1 MLLRWQQEF
10 LKREVNIT
18 RTAWCGKRNSSRV
31 NLKKLNIPHIS
42 TGDILRESIRNNT
55 SLGEQAKKIMDQGNL
70 VSDEIILGIIKER
83 VSLRDCKDGFLFDGF
98 PRTIGQ
104 ADGLKKLNIDI
115 NLVIEI
121 SLPEET
127 IISRMSGRRI
137 HPPSGR
143 SYHIK
148 FNPPKIDGKDDETGE
163 DLIQRDDDRPETVL
177 ARLEVYKKQTDPLI
191 DYYINL
197 QKNSDLKFIKINGAN
212 SPQEVSEEI
221 FRSFE

>member
-1 MLLRWQQEF
+1 MKLILLGPPG
-10 LKREVNIT
+10 
-18 RTAWCGKRNSSRV
+18 AGKGTQAELIS
-31 NLKKLNIPHIS
+31 KKLNIPHIS

-70 VSDEIILGIIKER
+70 VSDEIILGIVKER

-163 DLIQRDDDRPETVL
+163 DLIQRDDDKPETVL

-191 DYYINL
+191 DYYLNL

>member
-1 MLLRWQQEF
+1 MKLILLGPPG
-10 LKREVNIT
+10 
-18 RTAWCGKRNSSRV
+18 AGKGTQAELIS
-31 NLKKLNIPHIS
+31 KKLNIPHIS

-121 SLPEET
+121 SLSEKT

-163 DLIQRDDDRPETVL
+163 DLIQRDDDKPETVL

>member
-1 MLLRWQQEF
+1 MKLILLGPPG
-10 LKREVNIT
+10 
-18 RTAWCGKRNSSRV
+18 AGKGTQAELIS
-31 NLKKLNIPHIS
+31 KKLNIPHIS

-121 SLPEET
+121 SLSEKT

-163 DLIQRDDDRPETVL
+163 DLIQRDDDKPETVL

-221 FRSFE
+221 FGSFE

>member
-1 MLLRWQQEF
+1 MKLILLGPPG
-10 LKREVNIT
+10 
-18 RTAWCGKRNSSRV
+18 AGKGTQAELIS
-31 NLKKLNIPHIS
+31 KKLNIPHIS

-163 DLIQRDDDRPETVL
+163 NLIQRDDDKPETVL

-191 DYYINL
+191 DYYLNL

>member
-1 MLLRWQQEF
+1 MKLILLGPPG
-10 LKREVNIT
+10 
-18 RTAWCGKRNSSRV
+18 AGKGTQAELIS
-31 NLKKLNIPHIS
+31 KKLNIPHIS

-148 FNPPKIDGKDDETGE
+148 FNPPKNDGKDDETGE
-163 DLIQRDDDRPETVL
+163 DLIQRDDDKPETVL

-191 DYYINL
+191 DYYLNL
-197 QKNSDLKFIKINGAN
+197 QKNSDLKFIKVNGAN

>member
-1 MLLRWQQEF
+1 VKLILLGPPG
-10 LKREVNIT
+10 
-18 RTAWCGKRNSSRV
+18 AGKGTQAELIS
-31 NLKKLNIPHIS
+31 KKLNIPHIS

-163 DLIQRDDDRPETVL
+163 DLIQRDDDKPETVL

-191 DYYINL
+191 DYYLNL
-197 QKNSDLKFIKINGAN
+197 QNNSDLKFIKINGAN

>member
-1 MLLRWQQEF
+1 M
-10 LKREVNIT
+10 NIVIFGPPG
-18 RTAWCGKRNSSRV
+18 AGKGTQAELISN
-31 NLKKLNIPHIS
+31 KLNIPHNS

-121 SLPEET
+121 SLSEET

-163 DLIQRDDDRPETVL
+163 DLIQRDDDKPETVL

-191 DYYINL
+191 DHYLNL

>member
-1 MLLRWQQEF
+1 MKLILLGPPG
-10 LKREVNIT
+10 
-18 RTAWCGKRNSSRV
+18 AGKGTQAELIS
-31 NLKKLNIPHIS
+31 KKLNIPHIS

-121 SLPEET
+121 SLSEET

-163 DLIQRDDDRPETVL
+163 DLILRDDDKPETVL

-191 DYYINL
+191 DYYLNL
-197 QKNSDLKFIKINGAN
+197 QNNSDLKFIKINGAN

>member
-1 MLLRWQQEF
+1 MKLILLGPPG
-10 LKREVNIT
+10 
-18 RTAWCGKRNSSRV
+18 AGKGTQAELIS
-31 NLKKLNIPHIS
+31 KKLNIPHIS

-121 SLPEET
+121 SLSEET

-163 DLIQRDDDRPETVL
+163 DLIQRDDDKPETVL

-221 FRSFE
+221 FGSFE

>member
-1 MLLRWQQEF
+1 MKLILLGPPG
-10 LKREVNIT
+10 
-18 RTAWCGKRNSSRV
+18 AGKGTQAELIS
-31 NLKKLNIPHIS
+31 KKLNIPHIS

-121 SLPEET
+121 SLPEEI

-148 FNPPKIDGKDDETGE
+148 FNPPKNDGKDDETGE
-163 DLIQRDDDRPETVL
+163 NLIQRDDDKPETVL

-191 DYYINL
+191 DYYLNL
-197 QKNSDLKFIKINGAN
+197 QENSNLKFIKINGAN

-221 FRSFE
+221 FKSFE

>member
-1 MLLRWQQEF
+1 MKLILLGPPG
-10 LKREVNIT
+10 
-18 RTAWCGKRNSSRV
+18 AGKGTQAELIS
-31 NLKKLNIPHIS
+31 KKLNIPHIS

-121 SLPEET
+121 SLSEET

-163 DLIQRDDDRPETVL
+163 DLIQRDDDKSETVL

-191 DYYINL
+191 DYYLNL

>member
-1 MLLRWQQEF
+1 MKLILLGPPG
-10 LKREVNIT
+10 
-18 RTAWCGKRNSSRV
+18 AGKGTQAELIS
-31 NLKKLNIPHIS
+31 KKLNIPHIS
-42 TGDILRESIRNNT
+42 TGDILRESIRNKT
-55 SLGEQAKKIMDQGNL
+55 LLGEQAKKIMDQGNL

-148 FNPPKIDGKDDETGE
+148 FNPPKNDGKDDETGE
-163 DLIQRDDDRPETVL
+163 DLIQRDDDKPETVL

-191 DYYINL
+191 DYYLNL
-197 QKNSDLKFIKINGAN
+197 QKNSDLKFIKVNGAN

>member
-1 MLLRWQQEF
+1 MKLILLGPPG
-10 LKREVNIT
+10 
-18 RTAWCGKRNSSRV
+18 AGKGTQAELIS
-31 NLKKLNIPHIS
+31 KKLNIPHIS

-121 SLPEET
+121 SLSEET
-127 IISRMSGRRI
+127 IISRMSGRRV
-137 HPPSGR
+137 HQPSGR
-143 SYHIK
+143 SYHLE
-148 FNPPKIDGKDDETGE
+148 FNPPEKDGLDDVTGE
-163 DLIQRDDDRPETVL
+163 PLIQRDDDKPETVKN
-177 ARLEVYKKQTDPLI
+177 RLEVYWEQTNPLIVYYRSKSVQTDLKYIEI
-191 DYYINL
+191 DGS
-197 QKNSDLKFIKINGAN
+197 KTMEK
-212 SPQEVSEEI
+212 VSSQIHAALED
-221 FRSFE
+221 

>member
-1 MLLRWQQEF
+1 MKLILLGPPG
-10 LKREVNIT
+10 
-18 RTAWCGKRNSSRV
+18 AGKGTQAELIS
-31 NLKKLNIPHIS
+31 KKLNIPHIS

-121 SLPEET
+121 SLSEET

-163 DLIQRDDDRPETVL
+163 DLIQRDDDKPETVL

-191 DYYINL
+191 DYYLNL

-212 SPQEVSEEI
+212 SPQEVSKEI

>member
-1 MLLRWQQEF
+1 MKLILLGPPG
-10 LKREVNIT
+10 
-18 RTAWCGKRNSSRV
+18 AGKGTQAELIS
-31 NLKKLNIPHIS
+31 KKLNIPHIS

-121 SLPEET
+121 SLSEET

-163 DLIQRDDDRPETVL
+163 DLIQRDDDKPETVL

-191 DYYINL
+191 DYYLNL
-197 QKNSDLKFIKINGAN
+197 QKNSDLEFIKINGAN

>member
-1 MLLRWQQEF
+1 MKLILLGPPG
-10 LKREVNIT
+10 
-18 RTAWCGKRNSSRV
+18 AGKGTQAELISN
-31 NLKKLNIPHIS
+31 KLNIPHIS

-163 DLIQRDDDRPETVL
+163 DLIQRDDDKPETVL

-191 DYYINL
+191 DYYLNL

-221 FRSFE
+221 FGSFE

>member
-1 MLLRWQQEF
+1 MKLILLGPPG
-10 LKREVNIT
+10 
-18 RTAWCGKRNSSRV
+18 AGKGTQAELIS
-31 NLKKLNIPHIS
+31 KKLNIPHIS

-55 SLGEQAKKIMDQGNL
+55 LLGEQAKKIMDQGNL

-148 FNPPKIDGKDDETGE
+148 FNPPKIDGKDDDTGE
-163 DLIQRDDDRPETVL
+163 DLIQRDDDKPETVL

-191 DYYINL
+191 DYYLNL
-197 QKNSDLKFIKINGAN
+197 QKNSDLKFIKVNGAN

>member
-1 MLLRWQQEF
+1 MKLILLGPPG
-10 LKREVNIT
+10 
-18 RTAWCGKRNSSRV
+18 AGKGTQAELIS
-31 NLKKLNIPHIS
+31 KKLNIPHIS

-163 DLIQRDDDRPETVL
+163 DLIQRDDDNPETVL

-191 DYYINL
+191 DYYLNL

>member
-1 MLLRWQQEF
+1 MKLILLGPPG
-10 LKREVNIT
+10 
-18 RTAWCGKRNSSRV
+18 AGKGTKAELIS
-31 NLKKLNIPHIS
+31 KKLNIPHIS

-163 DLIQRDDDRPETVL
+163 DLIQRDDDKPETVL

-191 DYYINL
+191 DYYLNL

>member
-1 MLLRWQQEF
+1 MKLILLGPPG
-10 LKREVNIT
+10 
-18 RTAWCGKRNSSRV
+18 AGKGTQAELIS
-31 NLKKLNIPHIS
+31 KKLNIPHIS

-163 DLIQRDDDRPETVL
+163 DLIQRDDDKPETVL